1 MISYRDSIIGMDQL
15 LEIDNTFSWDKVTYI
30 DAIQYYILKDDFYND
45 YSVVELVLRYSV
57 NSIDYKITVK
67 FSSVINLSLNRIG
80 GEYNQIL
87 GFEIIDKSNDGWD
100 KNQRFLVNDYEDGII
115 SFICKDIEILSVDG
129 LNNE

>member
-1 MISYRDSIIGMDQL
+1 MISNRDSIISMDQL
-15 LEIDNTFSWDKVTYI
+15 WKIDDAFSWNKVTYI

-67 FSSVINLSLNRIG
+67 FSSVINLRLNRIG

-87 GFEIIDKSNDGWD
+87 GLEIIDKSNDGWD

-115 SFICKDIEILSVDG
+115 SFICKEIEILSVD
-129 LNNE
+129 

>member
-1 MISYRDSIIGMDQL
+1 MISNRDSIIGMDQL
-15 LEIDNTFSWDKVTYI
+15 LEIDDAFSWDKVTYI

-67 FSSVINLSLNRIG
+67 FSSVINLRLNRIG

-87 GFEIIDKSNDGWD
+87 GLEIIDKSNDGWD

-115 SFICKDIEILSVDG
+115 SFICKDIEILSVD
-129 LNNE
+129 